1 MGAGGWNLEI
11 GIGSHLAGTDEQR
24 RRRPETEQSELLE
37 ATAIGRRRDGE
48 VIDALTATE
57 VQPSKRKSQ
66 ILDQQLSIRGWN
78 VGSTTV
84 SSLPPFFVS

>member
-1 MGAGGWNLEI
+1 MGAGGWNLELDLTWPVPKSS
-11 GIGSHLAGTDEQR
+11 GDGGRRLSSLSFWRQR
-24 RRRPETEQSELLE
+24 RPGDS
-37 ATAIGRRRDGE
+37 E

-66 ILDQQLSIRGWN
+66 ILDQRLEA
-78 VGSTTV
+78 GSTTV